1 MNAQEINYSLLK
13 ILNRDADLT
22 QRDMA
27 KKMGISL
34 GKVNYCISELAK
46 KGFIKIQRFNESKT
60 KFRYL
65 YILTP
70 KGIEERARLTVSFLK
85 RKITEHE
92 EIKKQIKEL
101 GREIEESRLAD
112 IGDVLPVEAL
122 EQIL

>member
-1 MNAQEINYSLLK
+1 MNAQEINYNLLK

-22 QRDMA
+22 QREIA
-27 KKMGISL
+27 KRMGVSL
-34 GKVNYCISELAK
+34 GKANYCISEFAK
-46 KGFIKIQRFNESKT
+46 KGLIKTQRFNESKT

-85 RKITEHE
+85 RKIAEHE
-92 EIKKQIKEL
+92 EIKKLIKEL
-101 GREIEESRLAD
+101 SREIEESSLAD
-112 IGDVLPVEAL
+112 IDDVLPVEAL

>member
-112 IGDVLPVEAL
+112 IGDVLPVEAP

>member
-22 QRDMA
+22 QRDMS

-85 RKITEHE
+85 RKIAEYE
-92 EIKKQIKEL
+92 GIKRQIREL
-101 GREIEESRLAD
+101 SREIEESRSAD
-112 IGDVLPVEAL
+112 IHDVLPVEAHERVL
-122 EQIL
+122 